1 MTRGDVRFSNWKVQK
16 LPFSSWIVLCSHW
29 VQIFYYKCTSDSLF
43 YVKEDLKYLPLSQS
57 NLVWF
62 SILLFWAE
70 FYISCQIWR
79 VQVHPLQLF
88 LHCSCWSCLGFES
101 QKTNCFQE
109 IHTNYALLHS
119 GAKGALK
126 TQIVLNNKT

>member
-1 MTRGDVRFSNWKVQK
+1 MTRGSIRFSNLQVQT
-16 LPFSSWIVLCSHW
+16 LPLSSWIVLCSKW
-29 VQIFYYKCTSDSLF
+29 VQIFYYKCTSNSLF
-43 YVKEDLKYLPLSQS
+43 YVKEDSEYLPLTQS

-62 SILLFWAE
+62 SIFLFWAE

-79 VQVHPLQLF
+79 VQLHPLQLF
-88 LHCSCWSCLGFES
+88 LRRPCWSCLGFET

-119 GAKGALK
+119 GVKGVLK
-126 TQIVLNNKT
+126 TQNVLNKKT